1 MIKLVLHPS
10 AFHMH
15 IYERFPDQ
23 AENTVHNE
31 HFAVFCI
38 SPYLRSPE
46 TVTSTDGP
54 ILKRVRSYLTAIF
67 GIIPHVNT

>member
-1 MIKLVLHPS
+1 MKKLDLHPS
-10 AFHMH
+10 AFHVQN
-15 IYERFPDQ
+15 YGRFPNR
-23 AENTVHNE
+23 AENTVCNK

-46 TVTSTDGP
+46 TVTSTDSP
-54 ILKRVRSYLTAIF
+54 ILKMVLSYLTAMF